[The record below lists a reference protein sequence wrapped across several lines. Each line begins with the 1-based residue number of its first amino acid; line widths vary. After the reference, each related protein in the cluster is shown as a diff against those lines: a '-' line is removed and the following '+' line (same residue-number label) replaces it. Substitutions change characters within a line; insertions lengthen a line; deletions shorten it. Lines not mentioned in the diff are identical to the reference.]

1 MNADEM
7 FEKLG
12 YKNVTNMFIGVK
24 EKYITYGTKDD
35 DFIIFYLESKM
46 FGIFSEKQ
54 DNYHK
59 KCAALNMQELQ
70 AINKKCE
77 ELGWLDE

>member
-1 MNADEM
+1 M

-12 YKNVTNMFIGVK
+12 YKIIIKNGNYI
-24 EKYITYGTKDD
+24 KYKKDD
-35 DFIIFYLESKM
+35 NVYYFLNDVREYYKSGEYD
-46 FGIFSEKQ
+46 GICE
-54 DNYHK
+54 NTT
-59 KCAALNMQELQ
+59 MQELQ

>member
-12 YKNVTNMFIGVK
+12 YKIIIKNGNYI
-24 EKYITYGTKDD
+24 KYKKDD
-35 DFIIFYLESKM
+35 DNVYYF
-46 FGIFSEKQ
+46 
-54 DNYHK
+54 
-59 KCAALNMQELQ
+59 LNDVREYYKSGEYDGMCGNTTMQELQ
-70 AINKKCE
+70 AINKKWE